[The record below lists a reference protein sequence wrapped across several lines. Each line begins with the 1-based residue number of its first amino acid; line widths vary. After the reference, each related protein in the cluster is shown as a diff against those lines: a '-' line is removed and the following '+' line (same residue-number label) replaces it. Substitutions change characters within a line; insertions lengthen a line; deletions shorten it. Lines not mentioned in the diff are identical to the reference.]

1 MYFQPRK
8 RAASQDRGKFSD
20 DSPSSE
26 GESGDEG
33 SALRRSG
40 KKDRAA
46 GAPRAQS
53 RRKEATKGSAG
64 AASKSADSRSKR
76 KEPGADDGLI
86 NDDSSSS
93 EGAYLSA
100 II

>member
-1 MYFQPRK
+1 MTHCTSNPERGRHPK
-8 RAASQDRGKFSD
+8 IVENSATIRPEVRARAAIG
-20 DSPSSE
+20 
-26 GESGDEG
+26 
-33 SALRRSG
+33 G

-64 AASKSADSRSKR
+64 AASKSADPRSKR

-86 NDDSSSS
+86 NDD
-93 EGAYLSA
+93 
-100 II
+100 